1 MRAGRGKSIYD
12 FLKIGVVESL
22 FQDIN
27 RTFIFVTS
35 YNCSQFV
42 GVLFFKVQLFRQY
55 GLRSTVRPFMGAK
68 VAHIQNDHGIIVCQF
83 FPFEQWNLDSLKQK
97 NQTATGF
104 NLRGLSAFCKLFYFF
119 LNPKISQV
127 RISISSPVIK
137 KLTDNGKNFLF

>member
-1 MRAGRGKSIYD
+1 MQQAGKMRAGRGKSIYD

-68 VAHIQNDHGIIVCQF
+68 DAHIQNDHGIIVCQF
-83 FPFEQWNLDSLKQK
+83 FPFEQWNLDSLK
-97 NQTATGF
+97 
-104 NLRGLSAFCKLFYFF
+104 
-119 LNPKISQV
+119 
-127 RISISSPVIK
+127 
-137 KLTDNGKNFLF
+137 

>member
-1 MRAGRGKSIYD
+1 MKQAGKARMGRGKSIYD
-12 FLKIGVVESL
+12 FLKVWVVESL

-55 GLRSTVRPFMGAK
+55 GLRTTIRPFVGAK

-83 FPFEQWNLDSLKQK
+83 FPFEQWNLDSLK
-97 NQTATGF
+97 
-104 NLRGLSAFCKLFYFF
+104 
-119 LNPKISQV
+119 
-127 RISISSPVIK
+127 
-137 KLTDNGKNFLF
+137 